1 MHRADPPSPQR
12 PPGPSPHD
20 AFTPRVILAGI
31 LAVAAGLRFAM
42 LGAPSFSYD
51 EIVVVTMA
59 RARWHDVLPML
70 RAVEFHPPLYY
81 LFMTAWA
88 EIAGVGETAFR
99 FPSACFGLAS
109 VGLTYG
115 LARRVS
121 SEPVSLLG
129 ALFVAVSPFQ
139 IMVSQEARM
148 YALLGALVMASTLA
162 LAASVERGGP
172 IRWAGYVLASALMV
186 YTQYI
191 GALVLL
197 AHGIWVAAYER
208 GRLARWMA
216 AAAAAAVLYAPW
228 IPSLW
233 AQAFHLHGTLQ
244 SLGSAVT
251 ARDPGDLLGLIAF
264 GGSLFGMANYL
275 FPGTLGPG
283 GQFAVLLPFLVILW
297 RGGAALAADRRR
309 LALLGL
315 LPMVTVI
322 ATFALALANH
332 YYYPRWLAFLVP
344 FYAAFLA
351 AGIVEIAERTRGW
364 RERVAAVLTVGVL
377 LTSVPVLARLYSDP
391 GFNHFQWRAAASLVE
406 HQGKPGDFFLYV
418 NNATRTAFTYYDRDP
433 HPSLT
438 LTAANLVPDG
448 DREHAFTDLR
458 ARDLA
463 TQHPRVWLI
472 VSIPFTRSM
481 QAQLFPALDRAFRVA
496 GSRQYTGTGIYL
508 LEARPR

>member
-1 MHRADPPSPQR
+1 MLRADPPSPQR

-20 AFTPRVILAGI
+20 VVSPRVILAGI
-31 LAVAAGLRFAM
+31 LAVAAVLRFTM

-51 EIVVVTMA
+51 EIVVVAMA
-59 RARWHDVLPML
+59 RARWHDLLPML
-70 RAVEFHPPLYY
+70 RVGEFHPPLYY
-81 LFMTAWA
+81 LFMKAWA
-88 EIAGVGETAFR
+88 DLAGVGETAFR
-99 FPSACFGLAS
+99 FPSACFGLAA
-109 VGLTYG
+109 VGLTYA
-115 LARRVS
+115 LARRVA

-129 ALFVAVSPFQ
+129 ALFVAVSPFH

-148 YALLGALVMASTLA
+148 YALLGMLVMASTLA
-162 LAASVERGGP
+162 LTAGVERGG
-172 IRWAGYVLASALMV
+172 IGRWAAYAVASTLMV

-197 AHGIWVAAYER
+197 AHGVWVAAVER

-216 AAAAAAVLYAPW
+216 AAAAAAALYAPW

-264 GGSLFGMANYL
+264 GGSLFGMAGYL
-275 FPGTLGPG
+275 FPGTLGPA

-297 RGGAALAADRRR
+297 RGGAALASDRRR
-309 LALLGL
+309 LAFLGL
-315 LPMVTVI
+315 PPLVAVA

-332 YYYPRWLAFLVP
+332 YYYPRWLSFLVP

-351 AGIVEIAERTRGW
+351 AGIVEIAQRSHRW
-364 RERVAAVLTVGVL
+364 RDPAAAVLTVGVL
-377 LTSVPVLARLYSDP
+377 LYSAPVLARLYSDP
-391 GFNHFQWRAAASLVE
+391 GFNRLQWRAAASLVE

-418 NNATRTAFTYYDRDP
+418 NNATRSAFTFYYREP

-438 LTAANLVPDG
+438 LTAANLVPGG
-448 DREHAFTDLR
+448 DREYAFTDLR
-458 ARDLA
+458 ARELA
-463 TQHPRVWLI
+463 QRHPRVWLI

-508 LEARPR
+508 LERKPR